1 MERNQL
7 VDSSE
12 AFRSIE
18 NSSITDSE
26 RDKRVI
32 TQCSGR
38 AAIDRKYGLEPP

>member
-1 MERNQL
+1 MERTQL
-7 VDSSE
+7 LDFSE

-38 AAIDRKYGLEPP
+38 AAINRKFGLEPP